1 MGTNS
6 KSTFTYFNP
15 ITGKVE
21 EGTIGGR
28 GYYYDNAFRTSEDD
42 NVIAAIHYILN
53 NGLVDL
59 NDESKANAFRLY
71 LIDRGDGDV
80 AKNELKEIVADART
94 FLLSKGINENYY
106 GQGYYGDFELYDAD
120 NQEWKDL
127 TLDTHKNKLNAY
139 TNTNTNTNTDG
150 VLSEAEDAKDA
161 ALNAYEQEL
170 FSLDQGTLGSDILN
184 NYTLAEER
192 AALSNMQLADAQYQQ
207 AAMQQA
213 EAVKNITDQVRAER
227 MSRLRAGMNESQ
239 IANQDM
245 QVMLNNMNTLNQQAN
260 AMNYNR
266 LVAQQQYDL
275 AQDAAYQQYINAAS
289 GLGGTFAAFS
299 ASDAGDPYMQMLKR
313 KNATGETSK
322 QAYKGIYG
330 G

>member
-1 MGTNS
+1 METS
-6 KSTFTYFNP
+6 EQRTVTYYNP
-15 ITGKVE
+15 VTGQVE
-21 EGTIGGR
+21 SADIGGK
-28 GYYYDNAFRTSEDD
+28 GYYYDNFLRTSEND
-42 NVIAAIHYILN
+42 NVVAAIHYILN
-53 NGLVDL
+53 KGDVDL
-59 NDESKANAFRLY
+59 DNKIEADALKRY
-71 LIDRGDGDV
+71 LGIRGDNAV
-80 AKNELKEIVADART
+80 ASNELKEIVHDAKL
-94 FLLSKGINENYY
+94 FLLSQGVTEEYFGGDYYSDTYDTEN
-106 GQGYYGDFELYDAD
+106 
-120 NQEWKDL
+120 NTWIDL
-127 TLDTHKNKLNAY
+127 TDEVNKKKYLKVN
-139 TNTNTNTNTDG
+139 NTDS
-150 VLSEAEDAKDA
+150 VSEEDDAKDT

-170 FSLDQGTLGSDILN
+170 FSLNQGTLGSDILN

-313 KNATGETSK
+313 KNATGETTK
-322 QAYKGIYG
+322 QAYKGVTG